1 MKAEKDKK
9 TGKWL
14 IQYRYTDWQ
23 GKRRKSTKRG
33 FATKREAEEWL
44 RNFLIT
50 QKADFDMKFENFW
63 KMYCADMET
72 RLREHTMRTKKYI
85 VELKILP
92 YFGNKRVNDI
102 TANELAEMLGVSV
115 GHAYKLIR
123 KLNQELEKEGF
134 LVIAGKV
141 PRRYFE
147 KRWYGFS
154 VWEVVE

>member
-1 MKAEKDKK
+1 MYRDGYIIPCLKK
-9 TGKWL
+9 FFYWH
-14 IQYRYTDWQ
+14 
-23 GKRRKSTKRG
+23 
-33 FATKREAEEWL
+33 F
-44 RNFLIT
+44 
-50 QKADFDMKFENFW
+50 
-63 KMYCADMET
+63 
-72 RLREHTMRTKKYI
+72 
-85 VELKILP
+85 KILDNSEVAT
-92 YFGNKRVNDI
+92 YNEDIKRSENAIKKEDAYMAENNKIYI

-154 VWEVVE
+154 V

>member
-1 MKAEKDKK
+1 M
-9 TGKWL
+9 
-14 IQYRYTDWQ
+14 
-23 GKRRKSTKRG
+23 
-33 FATKREAEEWL
+33 EE
-44 RNFLIT
+44 N
-50 QKADFDMKFENFW
+50 N
-63 KMYCADMET
+63 
-72 RLREHTMRTKKYI
+72 
-85 VELKILP
+85 KI
-92 YFGNKRVNDI
+92 YI
-102 TANELAEMLGVSV
+102 TANELAEMVGVSV